1 MVEIDSGYHS
11 DNPEHLMVQL
21 KHNEQEW
28 LNWKYTESQQ
38 IYKVTNYHY
47 DLNRRVFEHGGD

>member
-28 LNWKYTESQQ
+28 LN
-38 IYKVTNYHY
+38 
-47 DLNRRVFEHGGD
+47 